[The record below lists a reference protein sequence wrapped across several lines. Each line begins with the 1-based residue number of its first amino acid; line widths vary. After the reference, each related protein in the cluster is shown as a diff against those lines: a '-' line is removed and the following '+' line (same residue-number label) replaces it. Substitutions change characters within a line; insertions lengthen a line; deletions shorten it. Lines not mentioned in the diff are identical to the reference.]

1 MYIDVKLLKNKCFNN
16 TYSTSSNNL
25 EHLITCTDK
34 DRRNVTL
41 PRSLDGNQLV

>member
-25 EHLITCTDK
+25 EHICIED
-34 DRRNVTL
+34 DRRM
-41 PRSLDGNQLV
+41 